1 MKHLRRKR
9 LKGNFNQTVAP
20 LLFLTPNML
29 IFVIFIII
37 PAFQGLRMS
46 LMKWSI
52 LGKPTIVGLQNFQRL
67 LEDKVFWITVKNTV
81 VYSFFTVILVTVISL
96 LLAMLLYQN
105 KLRGEKSF
113 RSIFY
118 IPSLL
123 SMIVVGIAWRFIL
136 GDEMGIINYL
146 LRTIGG
152 SGAGWL
158 TNATLAMVS
167 VIFVSLWSQAG
178 YYMVVMISGLQAIPL
193 ELYEAAGIDGATPIQ
208 TFFRVTL
215 PLLRSTILV
224 VVVLSTIGAFKAY
237 ELVKVMTNGGPGYS
251 TKFIV
256 QQVYQAAFVEDRM
269 GYASAMSLVLMLIIG
284 VFTIAQFKMTG
295 GEQDYE

>member
-1 MKHLRRKR
+1 MKRLRRKR
-9 LKGNFNQTVAP
+9 LKGNFNQTLAP
-20 LLFLTPNML
+20 LLFLAPNMF
-29 IFVIFIII
+29 IFTIFIII
-37 PAFQGLRMS
+37 PALQGLHMS

-52 LGKPTIVGLQNFQRL
+52 LGTPTFVGLQNFQRL
-67 LEDKVFWITVKNTV
+67 VRDQVFWITVKNTV
-81 VYSFFTVILVTVISL
+81 VYSLFAVILVTVISL
-96 LLAMLLYQN
+96 MLGLLLHQN
-105 KLRGEKSF
+105 KLRGEKTF

-136 GDEMGIINYL
+136 GDEMGVINYV
-146 LRTIGG
+146 LRRMGG

-158 TNATLAMVS
+158 TNSALAMAS
-167 VIFVSLWSQAG
+167 IIFVSLWSQAG

-193 ELYEAAGIDGATPIQ
+193 ELYEAAGIDGATPMQ
-208 TFFRVTL
+208 TFLKVTL

-237 ELVKVMTNGGPGYS
+237 ELVKVMTNGGPGYA

-284 VFTIAQFKMTG
+284 VFTIAQFRLTG

>member
-67 LEDKVFWITVKNTV
+67 LEDKVFWITIKNTV

-237 ELVKVMTNGGPGYS
+237 ELVKVMTNGGPGYA